1 MDKNENKPNYK
12 KISPNYNWENE
23 IAVPENLEENKF
35 SGYPTPPSKIFS
47 INDIAR
53 LAEEEE
59 SRITIEA
66 TATSPIASD
75 TSINNHGQTYSH
87 RSPEPL
93 PADVLKTTT
102 SFKAE
107 EEAQRLGDEK
117 AKLAIELAEKRK
129 AAIAAKQAAENAMR
143 KVEEETRR
151 KEAEAHRHAAE
162 MIHREAEET
171 EAKRKLAEE
180 TRRKE
185 ILTTQLQFQEP
196 YNLHAQTGKQTPIFP
211 PPTTTASQTTD
222 EEARILAMAEAKRAT
237 EKAVQKV
244 AAEAHQ
250 KAADSQYQM
259 SPTTNQPLQTTIKN
273 NIIPG
278 VFNQNF
284 MQNQPTT
291 SKPQTIDNRHANL
304 ETINQTDNLPYPD
317 TNLEGLFKLASEAES
332 QAQFAATAARNA
344 STAAHANM
352 MNMTPEN
359 PVVANKI
366 QQSTFAAAKN
376 AVEAAKA
383 ALKAQSS
390 AMEATAAAISQSMRE
405 LDRNK
410 ALIQQQET
418 SIIKLN
424 ANMDNA
430 QTAISKAL
438 EAFRAAKMKAEEEAA
453 RIQEY
458 KNQLFQAAQEKQ
470 ALEQYM
476 LKAQENLNFAHVR
489 ARETRANYL
498 NIQTLTEATEKDLYC
513 IVHSIPLQQPYPA
526 TPVSINYQ
534 NQTNTQPLF
543 PDQNNS
549 SAKNTPAEAPNREQ
563 TID

>member
-1 MDKNENKPNYK
+1 
-12 KISPNYNWENE
+12 
-23 IAVPENLEENKF
+23 
-35 SGYPTPPSKIFS
+35 
-47 INDIAR
+47 
-53 LAEEEE
+53 
-59 SRITIEA
+59 
-66 TATSPIASD
+66 
-75 TSINNHGQTYSH
+75 
-87 RSPEPL
+87 
-93 PADVLKTTT
+93 
-102 SFKAE
+102 
-107 EEAQRLGDEK
+107 
-117 AKLAIELAEKRK
+117 
-129 AAIAAKQAAENAMR
+129 
-143 KVEEETRR
+143 
-151 KEAEAHRHAAE
+151 
-162 MIHREAEET
+162 
-171 EAKRKLAEE
+171 
-180 TRRKE
+180 
-185 ILTTQLQFQEP
+185 
-196 YNLHAQTGKQTPIFP
+196 
-211 PPTTTASQTTD
+211 
-222 EEARILAMAEAKRAT
+222 MAEAKRAT

-563 TID
+563 TIDIEVSRPPEVDEPEQKPTLKAMLWSYGKLVIIAFAIAFLLRAFVFEVTQVEGPSMSPTLVTDDKLITSKLAYTFGQPQRGDIVVLDAPDAEGQYYIKRVIGLPNERITIKDGRVYINDLNLTETYLTQLLTDGDVDLLIPEGYYFVMGDNRGDSRDSRMESVGLISKNALDGKAV